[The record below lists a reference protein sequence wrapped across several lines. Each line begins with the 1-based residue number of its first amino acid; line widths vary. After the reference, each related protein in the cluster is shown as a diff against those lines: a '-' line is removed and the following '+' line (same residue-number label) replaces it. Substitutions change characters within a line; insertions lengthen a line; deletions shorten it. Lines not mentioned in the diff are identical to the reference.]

1 MWSSEVESEGTF
13 WVFLPRI
20 KLSKPGLS
28 AKIYKQRMWMF
39 FFGHSSWKRTILWST
54 SRSVCNFH
62 MGNINPKIHK
72 SKVATTKRARDCKGK
87 ETYTASKDLE
97 SSQTSGCNSVILEQG
112 SQFQAAFAAKAQAV
126 HSSIRRCC
134 GARNSLAPQDQA
146 DDPGCCLA
154 CMHPDPAR
162 THFWLGSFV
171 LVACEA
177 LEVDCSRSL
186 CDAIGSMSSCDSWP
200 DANLM
205 QAFAYVRNSK
215 LLEVPPSFRHLLP
228 HSSESGCCR

>member
-62 MGNINPKIHK
+62 MGNINPKDSQVESGYDEEGSRLQGQGNLHRQQRPRVESDIWLQFGHTRTG
-72 SKVATTKRARDCKGK
+72 VAI
-87 ETYTASKDLE
+87 S
-97 SSQTSGCNSVILEQG
+97 
-112 SQFQAAFAAKAQAV
+112 
-126 HSSIRRCC
+126 SSICSQSPGSTLQHSPLLWCEKFPRSARPSRRSRLLP
-134 GARNSLAPQDQA
+134 GLHASRPSSDSL
-146 DDPGCCLA
+146 LA
-154 CMHPDPAR
+154 S
-162 THFWLGSFV
+162 SFV